1 MGKLLQG
8 QSVTEATPVATAVP
22 LTCPLARACSPLSIR
37 QAIARRGSL
46 SKQPPHGPPAASG
59 TNDDAGALA
68 EAPRYP
74 RYRRKCQCFTMLRPL
89 QTRILQSYRSGNST
103 TRRLISSTM
112 APQRIANPALFVCDL
127 QEKFRP
133 AIYEFPKV
141 VATTQKL
148 LRASMPPSAIESLRG
163 RTPAVFA
170 TTQNKARLG
179 ETCPELQLDAPE
191 GVQTLVHADKTLFS
205 MITPEVQKALD
216 PLRANGP
223 ISAIIVGIE
232 SHICVTQTTTD
243 LLRSGHKVYVIA
255 DGVSSC
261 NKEEVPIALARLRHE
276 GAIVTT
282 SESLIYEAVGDA
294 GTPEFKHIIKVV
306 KDTSANT
313 KESLQTLCKI

>member
-1 MGKLLQG
+1 
-8 QSVTEATPVATAVP
+8 
-22 LTCPLARACSPLSIR
+22 
-37 QAIARRGSL
+37 
-46 SKQPPHGPPAASG
+46 
-59 TNDDAGALA
+59 
-68 EAPRYP
+68 
-74 RYRRKCQCFTMLRPL
+74 MLRPL
-89 QTRILQSYRSGNST
+89 QPGILRSHRGVNYI

-112 APQRIANPALFVCDL
+112 AQQRIGTCPVSVCDL

-133 AIYEFPKV
+133 AIHEFPKV

-148 LRASMPPSAIESLRG
+148 LKASLILNIP
-163 RTPAVFA
+163 VFA

-179 ETCPELQLDAPE
+179 QTCPELQLDAPD

-205 MITPEVQKALD
+205 MITPEVQKAID

-232 SHICVTQTTTD
+232 SHICVTQTTLD
-243 LLRSGHKVYVIA
+243 LLRAGHKVYVIA

-282 SESLIYEAVGDA
+282 SESFIYEAVGDA
-294 GTPEFKHIIKVV
+294 GRPEFKHIIKVV
-306 KDTSANT
+306 KDTSATT